1 MQKRL
6 AMFGLVAGL
15 VGGSVAGATLAAPG
29 LVGAQSPSTTP
40 STAAGDP
47 AKADESGWVRKAI
60 DPLVANGT
68 ITQAQADAVVN
79 TLQQAKPERGRGH
92 RGFGLDLDTAA
103 GKIGISPDALRQA
116 LAGGQSIADVA
127 KSKNVDPQVVIDA
140 LVAKVQS
147 DTAAK
152 VAGGSMTQAQ
162 ADQRLAKAK
171 EAITAIVNG
180 QMPVGKGPGFGRRG
194 GPARSQ
200 TPSPSST
207 SSTTTA

>member
-6 AMFGLVAGL
+6 AVFGLVAGL
-15 VGGSVAGATLAAPG
+15 VGGSIAGATLGAPG
-29 LVGAQSPSTTP
+29 LVGAQSSSTTS

-47 AKADESGWVRKAI
+47 AKTDDSGWVHKAI

-68 ITQAQADAVVN
+68 ITQAQADAVVSA
-79 TLQQAKPERGRGH
+79 LQQAKPDRGRGH
-92 RGFGLDLDTAA
+92 RGFGVELDTAA
-103 GKIGISPDALRQA
+103 STIGISPDALRQA

-147 DTAAK
+147 NTAAR
-152 VAGGSMTQAQ
+152 VADGSMTQAQ

-171 EAITAIVNG
+171 EIITAIVNG
-180 QMPVGKGPGFGRRG
+180 QKPVRKGHDFGRRG
-194 GPARSQ
+194 PAPSQ
-200 TPSPSST
+200 TPSSS